1 MAKIF
6 NTAAVCIPGKHYMVN
21 IDKRL
26 EEIKALVDE
35 EDYFTVNCARQ
46 YGKTTTLMALEQYLR
61 KEYHVVLMDFQT
73 FDASLFE
80 NGNLFSL
87 SFARMFL
94 RLLRENDPAQSDT
107 IKQITEEL
115 RLLIAR
121 RSSYFTMQMLFEYLS
136 DICAAL
142 DKPVVLMI
150 DEVDSAADDQVFL
163 DFLAQIRAYYIRRS
177 IRPTFQSVILAGVY
191 DVKNLKYKL
200 RPEEDH
206 KVNSPWNIAA
216 PFKIDMSFTKDGI
229 AGMLREYEGDYHTG
243 MNIDGMADLIYDDTS
258 GYPYLVSRLCQLMDS
273 EVSAAKGSRSAA
285 WTLDGFM
292 EADRILTSEKNT
304 LFESIIGKVINY
316 PDLNSIL
323 QNKIFKGETV
333 SYNASVPEID
343 LAAMFGIVKNAGGV
357 VAPAN
362 KVFAKVLA
370 DYYLSLDEIR
380 SIDIYK
386 ASLRDKNQFI
396 DNGRLNMKLILER
409 FAESFTDLYGHKGE
423 RFIED
428 EGKKY
433 FLLYLRPIINGT
445 GHYSLEA
452 ATGSHTRTDVIVYY
466 HGELFIIE
474 TKIWHGSK
482 ANKEAENQLLGYMK
496 SYHQDIGYLLT
507 FNFNKTKQRGMK
519 EVKVEGKTLIEVMV

>member
-61 KEYHVVLMDFQT
+61 KEYYVVLMDFQT

-163 DFLAQIRAYYIRRS
+163 DFLVQIRAYYIRRS

-243 MNIDGMADLIYDDTS
+243 MNIDGIADLIYGDTS
-258 GYPYLVSRLCQLMDS
+258 GYPYLVSRLCQLIDT
-273 EVSAAKGSRSAA
+273 EVSASMGSRSAA

-304 LFESIIGKVINY
+304 LFESMIGKVINY
-316 PDLNSIL
+316 PNLNQCHL
-323 QNKIFKGETV
+323 
-333 SYNASVPEID
+333 
-343 LAAMFGIVKNAGGV
+343 VK
-357 VAPAN
+357 
-362 KVFAKVLA
+362 
-370 DYYLSLDEIR
+370 
-380 SIDIYK
+380 
-386 ASLRDKNQFI
+386 
-396 DNGRLNMKLILER
+396 
-409 FAESFTDLYGHKGE
+409 
-423 RFIED
+423 
-428 EGKKY
+428 
-433 FLLYLRPIINGT
+433 
-445 GHYSLEA
+445 
-452 ATGSHTRTDVIVYY
+452 
-466 HGELFIIE
+466 
-474 TKIWHGSK
+474 
-482 ANKEAENQLLGYMK
+482 
-496 SYHQDIGYLLT
+496 
-507 FNFNKTKQRGMK
+507 
-519 EVKVEGKTLIEVMV
+519 